1 MKKSEKV
8 GHFRR
13 EGYLL
18 QIIFIIVSILLVRPA
33 FAQEG
38 MVAKLSESE
47 LSAILPILKA
57 EVTGNEQLIN
67 AAASEQDRSYNLFLD
82 IKSGKTDPLEWLKK
96 YSKHIIV
103 PQGARYLPECSR
115 EVSIKSKELFKD
127 SESAMKPSVVPT
139 AVFTFGKDFPAI
151 NKQLLGENTTNETY
165 NKLVENPYDATDPSV
180 DKLRLFIKDMNSLYT
195 KNGFSVDYSPWEFLP
210 VATAFSFYHREDEEH
225 ISGFINIFDFTLLDP
240 AYPDVVKQCKPYVM
254 GPVLEIQAGYKLLDE
269 ILRSPDNSKPID
281 EIISN
286 SLKKAGI
293 SEERYALI
301 KVSLIRAR
309 IDSDNPDAIEV
320 PDFEFVAA
328 TDEEKET
335 ARIIEQ
341 MKADALARK
350 SNVTIYNKHKAELDP
365 TLDILQQYIH

>member
-1 MKKSEKV
+1 
-8 GHFRR
+8 
-13 EGYLL
+13 
-18 QIIFIIVSILLVRPA
+18 
-33 FAQEG
+33 
-38 MVAKLSESE
+38 
-47 LSAILPILKA
+47 
-57 EVTGNEQLIN
+57 
-67 AAASEQDRSYNLFLD
+67 
-82 IKSGKTDPLEWLKK
+82 
-96 YSKHIIV
+96 
-103 PQGARYLPECSR
+103 
-115 EVSIKSKELFKD
+115 
-127 SESAMKPSVVPT
+127 
-139 AVFTFGKDFPAI
+139 
-151 NKQLLGENTTNETY
+151 
-165 NKLVENPYDATDPSV
+165 
-180 DKLRLFIKDMNSLYT
+180 
-195 KNGFSVDYSPWEFLP
+195 
-210 VATAFSFYHREDEEH
+210 
-225 ISGFINIFDFTLLDP
+225 
-240 AYPDVVKQCKPYVM
+240 M